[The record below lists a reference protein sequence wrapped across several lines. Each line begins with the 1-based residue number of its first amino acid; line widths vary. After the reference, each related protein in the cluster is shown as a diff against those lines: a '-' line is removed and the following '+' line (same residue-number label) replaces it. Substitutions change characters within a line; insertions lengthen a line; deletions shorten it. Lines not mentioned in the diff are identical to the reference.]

1 MTVSVATTGVDADS
15 GVEVILTGVAVEPWF
30 ATGVL
35 GVAAGVVSADAVPIK
50 PIANRI
56 EAVNLRI
63 SWPLL
68 SYLCCIK
75 KFISMIVPFI
85 D

>member
-1 MTVSVATTGVDADS
+1 VEGVFA
-15 GVEVILTGVAVEPWF
+15 GAAVEPWL
-30 ATGVL
+30 ATGVV
-35 GVAAGVVSADAVPIK
+35 GVTAGVVSADAVPIK

-68 SYLCCIK
+68 SYFVLYKKIYIDDCAIHRLTIK
-75 KFISMIVPFI
+75 SEI
-85 D
+85 